1 MTLNQ
6 GPQPEILFEQ
16 NGVRYIDP
24 NPTNEIVNHEDLVVY
39 VKLIAKSKGRSIL
52 TNTEDET
59 IIIEK
64 ELKNVKENTNFTYT
78 EGKNYI
84 DTEWTNIGGGPSPL
98 GTDLGGFGI
107 TNINIDFKSS
117 FMPQIIIDFVDVR
130 GAALFEQGPCSPYSM
145 FFHLPYPVFELTVKG
160 YYGKPV
166 TYSLAL
172 TKFNTK
178 FNAETG
184 NFESKGEF
192 VGYTY
197 AFLADIPI
205 GYILAANYMED
216 GPQVLAEKWTK
227 ITSKPEFTNSPYGL
241 NPDRPITIFDMIVK
255 AKKLETQLPQ
265 LKNTTEVQDVAKLSK
280 VRKSLVKLKEEVLD
294 YAREIGQI
302 VKQKRPDGGIRKNP
316 EVENNGIS
324 TVYYIRI
331 DKTATQSSTVNKINK
346 VNKIFVSTDL
356 EQSGFNAGNISVSLS
371 NTKATYEV
379 AGISDPPVVTF
390 DMFQEG
396 ASGFFGTPIIANRDY
411 PDYDEYYID
420 IGPILKPIDEALKK
434 VNTQYKGKRKEVQ
447 KKLNEKVL
455 EILEFWPSIRNVFAI
470 LLSNTEVFLELMART
485 SKEAEEYHTNV
496 DINEGLQGSN
506 RNVIDINPDTGA
518 DGGDKKNFTYPWPT
532 YYETIQKTVD
542 TEGDSGE
549 KETYPGENENFVAWP
564 EVNFCEDFIQALT
577 KLRKDLQVLEI
588 EDTDNKPGF
597 DNYAPI
603 TAFETHMFDNQ
614 KAPNRWFTSD
624 EGIEGLTEVM
634 ECIYNVMGE
643 NAFILGDYSMINTLS
658 LWKSQL
664 GFTNGYGWE
673 PLSNN
678 QGNSNGYSNTSIN
691 GVDSFN
697 QGPQRF
703 TDNPI
708 VNENIDTQNLG
719 RYGGAGFT
727 GLKDHTVTEFK
738 GTFGEGKYNFPTKVN
753 PTTKAK
759 IRHWGRIDAINL
771 LQTLSSDG
779 ANETLRFIKQNLNP
793 DGQITSE
800 TLKNLI
806 KKALIKKYKDN
817 FKEETFSDWANSA
830 SAAINNGV
838 AKPNLI
844 TKQNLWDEHFDYVK
858 SKPVLTLKGPI
869 ELNHSE
875 IIDGKIEANPW
886 NNPFQGVRLAT
897 DVEISSRD
905 ISISST
911 EVVPRIDELFRAEY
925 NNTTAEGDNVET
937 SAGGG
942 DTSITWGSIFN
953 KPVWDDKNKGYS
965 VYFKHAEFTKGAIKE
980 QGQGKELEIDKH
992 VGMLKMGI
1000 KDFRY
1005 NFYHTYEEADN
1016 LKNDSGII
1024 WDLGSSR
1031 TIITNDKSA
1040 VKKTGYNMG
1049 NSTARMT
1056 SDFISAQAQ
1065 IGMGAADAFV
1075 QTPLWTTNYPPY
1087 KCPMHATYTW
1097 ITNNEIVLMES
1108 TSSKP
1113 LTVKNPPRGT
1123 GDPKNDDTLTNG
1135 FRNFATWWGA
1145 NSYYKTPQ
1153 DESGKKYYLPLA
1165 YLAVM
1170 SFGYEPNSYNN
1181 ELAAKNKTGHHI
1193 PFDGNVFTAQGAF
1206 SNFTNQHIVVE
1217 PPKSWLLLLGA
1228 ILWRAK
1234 EGFLLDTD
1242 YDSNL
1247 LTKTHQYK
1255 GWNHAEQSRNL
1266 FDSPTAVSND
1276 LGDPVWFFHTSTSKP
1291 LQRYGTIP
1299 TIRGDNDNND
1309 VYMSYVRRYL
1319 GFDDSG
1325 VDRWTDSGGSGIF
1338 RISEVYDQFQGNVL
1352 DTYTFFVSQETEG
1365 GANLPNKGGRTIGSC
1380 LGASYSTLGYPGELC
1395 YEIKSPV
1402 FLNRGWTKSQAWNLS
1417 LLQPVDIDKNRFN
1430 NPLSADS
1437 FRTGL
1442 NIDKGL
1448 FDQCRQDQMPFI
1460 IQQEPDDKFNN
1471 MNYPHTLVITD
1482 LSETREPWK
1491 PDGLHVTVVLDAE
1504 KKYGY
1509 ESSSPNRVPNRY
1521 INLKEKVKELMF
1533 LPTDFK
1539 IQLIDYF
1546 ETWAI
1551 DEAVGDETK
1560 DRWCG
1565 ILDPLNFDPK
1575 DGLILGKDGVSWTDW
1590 KKMDFNKTQFQY
1602 GLDGFIQKSWTT
1614 AISAGKVSTD
1624 SVLAGGGEGGG
1635 YFNHNQMS
1643 SNLWYLAYAGDDNFG
1658 RTYTYAATKP
1668 TSTSTSSSG
1677 AWTSSNGVSK
1687 HGNCFKS
1694 TDLVEMFNGEMK
1706 VIKNVEV
1713 GDGVKSIRNN
1723 KVVKGIVTKKLVH
1736 PINNVV
1742 EVIKINGITAEPNHP
1757 TYFKGKWVPIK
1768 ELGSIT
1774 TEFIDNWYNLE
1785 IDGNTNNSEP
1795 NYIIGNLIVSGVGDN
1810 IKLNKLYNR
1819 QGIFK

>member
-59 IIIEK
+59 IIVEK

-117 FMPQIIIDFVDVR
+117 FMPQIIIDFVDIR

-227 ITSKPEFTNSPYGL
+227 ITSKPEFTDSPYGL

-294 YAREIGQI
+294 YARELGQT

-316 EVENNGIS
+316 EVENNNTS

-346 VNKIFVSTDL
+346 INKIFVSTDL
-356 EQSGFNAGNISVSLS
+356 EQSGFNAGNISVSQS
-371 NTKATYEV
+371 NTKAIYEN
-379 AGISDPPVVTF
+379 AGIGNPPNITF
-390 DMFQEG
+390 NLFQEG
-396 ASGFFGTPIIANRDY
+396 ASGFFGTPIIANENY

-420 IGPILKPIDEALKK
+420 IGPILKPIDEALTE
-434 VNTQYKGKRKEVQ
+434 VNKEYKSKRKEVQ
-447 KKLNEKVL
+447 KKLNDKVL

-496 DINEGLQGSN
+496 DINEGLQGAN
-506 RNVIDINPDTGA
+506 RSVIDINPDTGA

-588 EDTDNKPGF
+588 EETDNKPGF

-603 TAFETHMFDNQ
+603 TAFETHMFGND

-624 EGIEGLTEVM
+624 EGIEGLTEVI
-634 ECIYNVMGE
+634 ECIHNIMGE

-678 QGNSNGYSNTSIN
+678 RGNSNGYSNASIN

-708 VNENIDTQNLG
+708 VNENIDGTILNLG
-719 RYGGAGFT
+719 RYQGNGFVGLKNQTVDQFT
-727 GLKDHTVTEFK
+727 GTDNFED
-738 GTFGEGKYNFPTKVN
+738 GEGKYNFPTKVN

-759 IRHWGRIDAINL
+759 MRHWGRIDAINL

-779 ANETLRFIKQNLNP
+779 ANETLRLIKQHLNP
-793 DGQITSE
+793 NGQITPE
-800 TLKNLI
+800 ILKNNI
-806 KKALIKKYKDN
+806 KKALAKKYKDN

-830 SAAINNGV
+830 SAEINNGV

-844 TKQNLWDEHFDYVK
+844 TKQNLWDKHFSYVK

-869 ELNHSE
+869 ELNHSDIIEGE
-875 IIDGKIEANPW
+875 IHANPW
-886 NNPFQGVRLAT
+886 NNEFQGVKLAA
-897 DVEISSRD
+897 DDEIKTRE
-905 ISISST
+905 ISISSD
-911 EVVPRIDELFRAEY
+911 EVNETIGKLFSAEY
-925 NNTTAEGDNVET
+925 NNTTKGDDVAEKA
-937 SAGGG
+937 SGGG
-942 DTSITWGSIFN
+942 NTSIVFGSIWN
-953 KPVWDDKNKGYS
+953 KPKWDDKNKGYS
-965 VYFKHAEFTKGAIKE
+965 VYFSEGEITKGAKE
-980 QGQGKELEIDKH
+980 EKPLEVDTNI
-992 VGMLKMGI
+992 GMLKMGI
-1000 KDFRY
+1000 DNFRY

-1016 LKNDSGII
+1016 LTDESALI

-1031 TIITNDKSA
+1031 TIITEQKDGITGNPYDK
-1040 VKKTGYNMG
+1040 YNIG
-1049 NSTARMT
+1049 TKTARMF
-1056 SDFISAQAQ
+1056 SDFVSAGAQ
-1065 IGMGAADAFV
+1065 LDDGAADAFV

-1087 KCPMHATYTW
+1087 KCPMLATYTW
-1097 ITNNEIVLMES
+1097 IANSEVVSMELSRPTSLS
-1108 TSSKP
+1108 TINDGNP
-1113 LTVKNPPRGT
+1113 LTQ
-1123 GDPKNDDTLTNG
+1123 DTLTNG

-1145 NSYYKTPQ
+1145 NSYYKNQ
-1153 DESGKKYYLPLA
+1153 KDERESKYYLPLA

-1170 SFGYEPNSYNN
+1170 SFGYEPIGYNN
-1181 ELAAKNKTGHHI
+1181 EKPVKNKTGHHI
-1193 PFDGNVFTAQGAF
+1193 PFDGNAFTAQGAF

-1242 YDSNL
+1242 YDNIE
-1247 LTKTHQYK
+1247 KTYQYK
-1255 GWNHAEQSRNL
+1255 GWNHAEQSKGATTVA
-1266 FDSPTAVSND
+1266 DD

-1291 LQRYGTIP
+1291 LQRFGTIP
-1299 TIRGDNDNND
+1299 VIEGTNDNNN
-1309 VYMSYVRRYL
+1309 VYMSYVRRYM
-1319 GFDDSG
+1319 GFDDNG
-1325 VDRWTDSGGSGIF
+1325 IDRWTGS
-1338 RISEVYDQFQGNVL
+1338 
-1352 DTYTFFVSQETEG
+1352 G
-1365 GANLPNKGGRTIGSC
+1365 GANPFRIDPETDDSDALGTYPSLVAKGLFGENLSNKSGQSIGPC
-1380 LGASYSTLGYPGELC
+1380 IGNRYSTTGHPSLRCQDQEKF
-1395 YEIKSPV
+1395 ETI
-1402 FLNRGWTKSQAWNLS
+1402 NRGWTKSQAWNLG
-1417 LLQPVDIDKNRFN
+1417 ITKNPNKNKWN
-1430 NPLSADS
+1430 NPLDVNR
-1437 FRTGL
+1437 FRYNR
-1442 NIDKGL
+1442 NINKGL

-1460 IQQEPDDKFNN
+1460 ITQEPGDRFNN

-1482 LSETREPWK
+1482 LSETRTPWEPT
-1491 PDGLHVTVVLDAE
+1491 DSNNVTVVLDEE
-1504 KKYGY
+1504 KKYQY
-1509 ESSSPNRVPNRY
+1509 TSNAPNRVPNSY

-1539 IQLIDYF
+1539 KQLIDYF

-1551 DEAVGDETK
+1551 DDAVGDEKK
-1560 DRWCG
+1560 DRWCA
-1565 ILDPLNFDPK
+1565 ILDPLNFDPQ
-1575 DGLILGKDGVSWTDW
+1575 DGILLGKDGVTWTKW
-1590 KKMDFNKTQFQY
+1590 KQSDPKLTQFQF
-1602 GLDGFIQKSWTT
+1602 GLDGFIRRSWTK
-1614 AISAGKVSTD
+1614 AITSGEGIAEGADGSF
-1624 SVLAGGGEGGG
+1624 GGGWFSGKDKGT
-1635 YFNHNQMS
+1635 
-1643 SNLWYLAYAGDDNFG
+1643 NLWYLSYAGDSQYNSTRGTSADDK
-1658 RTYTYAATKP
+1658 ATK
-1668 TSTSTSSSG
+1668 SSESSS
-1677 AWTSSNGVSK
+1677 SRRS
-1687 HGNCFKS
+1687 
-1694 TDLVEMFNGEMK
+1694 
-1706 VIKNVEV
+1706 
-1713 GDGVKSIRNN
+1713 
-1723 KVVKGIVTKKLVH
+1723 
-1736 PINNVV
+1736 
-1742 EVIKINGITAEPNHP
+1742 
-1757 TYFKGKWVPIK
+1757 IK
-1768 ELGSIT
+1768 EG
-1774 TEFIDNWYNLE
+1774 Y
-1785 IDGNTNNSEP
+1785 
-1795 NYIIGNLIVSGVGDN
+1795 
-1810 IKLNKLYNR
+1810 
-1819 QGIFK
+1819 